1 MQLFKTESTKNIL
14 PIDGEVFYY
23 GQILD
28 HKVSYQLLNALLDT
42 LEWQNDQ
49 SFIYG
54 KLITTKRKVAWHG
67 NEAFEYTY
75 SKISRK
81 AKPWTNELLFLKS
94 LIENTCGET
103 FNSCLVN
110 LYHSGE
116 EGMSWHSDAEKELKR
131 NSAIASFSL
140 GAERKFMFR
149 HKETK
154 ESIAIQLENASLLVM
169 KGATQH
175 HWKHQLPISKRIKS
189 PRINLTFRTIER

>member
-14 PIDGEVFYY
+14 PIDGEVYYY

-28 HKVSYQLLNALLDT
+28 HKVSSQLFNALLDT

-75 SKISRK
+75 SKISKK

-110 LYHSGE
+110 LYHTGE

-154 ESIAIQLENASLLVM
+154 ESIDIQLENASLLVM

-175 HWKHQLPISKRIKS
+175 HWKHQLPTSKRIKL